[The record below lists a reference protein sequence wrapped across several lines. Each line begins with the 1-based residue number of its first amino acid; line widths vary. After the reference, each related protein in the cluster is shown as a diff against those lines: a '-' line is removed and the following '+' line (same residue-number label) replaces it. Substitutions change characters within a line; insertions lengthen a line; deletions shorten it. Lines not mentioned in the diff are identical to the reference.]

1 MNIKNIFGRKNTKD
15 KGNKLANIPKSEIE
29 LSDVP
34 NVVFEDFELQVTI
47 GQWLGILSSQQSFGT
62 SGITIYTH
70 LSAGE
75 LMKKVNIPTQKIEE
89 IVTKFGLLLK
99 LAGIDNAETC
109 ILSQF
114 DKDNFSFNCHFNNSG
129 NDAKISLRWGSM
141 MDYGPQFIIDYP
153 NENKTYDYHEEYN
166 GEPIRL
172 ELQSYTI
179 KNSENGSSCYRYLS
193 PYKVYFN
200 LKNGEYC
207 FLIEIDRPKSIK
219 VDVFSNYVFRL
230 KNEEQL
236 QQYLLGLTFPLKID
250 EVYNKICEISTNCV
264 EEYPNFE
271 IRVERKIDKK
281 NNKKT
286 DLISLKHGQF
296 NQFIITKNGITISID
311 NNGNWSYD
319 SQKFIIS
326 QNNNG
331 NINYSLNSMSS
342 DELFNVATPFEHY
355 NEVSQEVEKV
365 RKLTKDIIK

>member
-1 MNIKNIFGRKNTKD
+1 M
-15 KGNKLANIPKSEIE
+15 
-29 LSDVP
+29 
-34 NVVFEDFELQVTI
+34 
-47 GQWLGILSSQQSFGT
+47 
-62 SGITIYTH
+62 
-70 LSAGE
+70 
-75 LMKKVNIPTQKIEE
+75 
-89 IVTKFGLLLK
+89 
-99 LAGIDNAETC
+99 
-109 ILSQF
+109 
-114 DKDNFSFNCHFNNSG
+114 
-129 NDAKISLRWGSM
+129 
-141 MDYGPQFIIDYP
+141 
-153 NENKTYDYHEEYN
+153 
-166 GEPIRL
+166 

-179 KNSENGSSCYRYLS
+179 KNSENGNSCYRYLS
-193 PYKVYFN
+193 PYKAYFT
-200 LKNGEYC
+200 LENGEYC

-286 DLISLKHGQF
+286 DLISLKHGRF

-331 NINYSLNSMSS
+331 NINYSLNSTSS